1 MQRRSLIC
9 VFLLTYCLL
18 NTIAAKSQVTDTTKK
33 ASDTSRFR
41 NTDSAHLHTPDTSR
55 LPVTDSIKAVQDT
68 THPLSID
75 PELVALSNQK
85 TPPREYLIAG
95 IKITGT
101 KYLDESLLTSISG
114 LTVGDKVTIPGGDN
128 FSKAITNLWKQR
140 LFANISIYFTR
151 LVGNSVYVE
160 INVSERPRLG
170 NFYFKGSHVSK
181 GEGDDLTTKTGLIK
195 GRVVTEDM
203 KRSAIQAIKK
213 FYAEKG
219 YDDAHVRI
227 SEARDVAVQNS
238 VILTFFIDKGPK
250 VRIYQIDFFGN
261 KAVTEQK
268 LKHQLKDTK
277 ELSRLTLYPPSNQT
291 PYGPHD
297 SVTLRQYIN
306 NWGFLSFHATKEFM
320 DPYFR
325 FKLFSSAKFSQTK
338 FDDDKQKVVNYYNSQ
353 GYRDAGITSDTT
365 YTDTS
370 RRRGD
375 KYLVIKVDEGRKY
388 FFGNISWKGNT
399 KYSDSILNLIMG
411 IHKGDVYNLDIL
423 NKKLGK
429 QMSPEGG
436 DISGLYMD
444 DGYLFFH
451 VDPVETAVYN
461 DTIDFEIRMTE
472 GPQATIKNVTIAGN
486 DKTNEYVIRRELFT
500 IPGDKFS
507 RQDIIRTTRQIANL
521 GFFNQEKINPGI
533 TPNQEDGTVDI
544 NWTVEEKSGNQLELS
559 AGWGGGIGLTGTVG
573 ITFANFSIKNIFHKD
588 AWQPLPEGDGQ
599 KLSLRVQS
607 NGKAYQSYNFSF
619 TEPWL
624 GGKKRNS
631 LTVSLYRSVF
641 RTGGYNFHTN
651 TYAFSDSNSLK
662 NIGVTVALGK
672 QLKWPDDYFT
682 LTYSVNYTQYDLN
695 NYSLFTAAF
704 RNGFSTNFSFKLA
717 LSRYNL
723 DQPIYPR
730 NGSSQLL
737 SVQFT
742 PPYSLIDHGITQS
755 EAYKLPEYHKWRFT
769 SDWYL
774 PIGEAM
780 GADKSRQFVLK
791 VSAKYG
797 FMGRYNAGLGFSPFE
812 RFQVGDAGLT
822 NNFGLLGYDII
833 SQRGYPVYQNSNP
846 KVNPDQQQATEFF
859 TMFNKYTLELRYPF
873 TTNPSSTIYGLTFFE
888 AANGWYDY
896 KTYNPFELR
905 RSVGLGMR
913 FFLPMFGLLGFD
925 YGVGLDRIQNGSLRD
940 ATRFT
945 FMLGYEPD

>member
-1 MQRRSLIC
+1 MLRRSLFC
-9 VFLLTYCLL
+9 VFLLTTYCLL
-18 NTIAAKSQVTDTTKK
+18 TTIAAKAQVNDSTKAQVPDTTKPRLSDTTKPHVTDTV
-33 ASDTSRFR
+33 
-41 NTDSAHLHTPDTSR
+41 H
-55 LPVTDSIKAVQDT
+55 VTTDT
-68 THPLSID
+68 TIHPGISVD
-75 PELVALSNQK
+75 PELVALSNAK
-85 TPPREYLIAG
+85 NAPKEYTIAG
-95 IKITGT
+95 IKIAGT

-128 FSKAITNLWKQR
+128 FSKAINNLWNQK
-140 LFANISIYFTR
+140 LFADITIYFTK
-151 LVGNSVYVE
+151 LVGNSVYIE
-160 INVSERPRLG
+160 IDVSERPRLS
-170 NFYFKGSHVSK
+170 NFYFKGVKK
-181 GEGDDLTTKTGLIK
+181 GDGDDLTTKTGLIK
-195 GRVVTEDM
+195 GRVVTENM
-203 KRSAIQAIKK
+203 KRVAIQAIKR
-213 FYAEKG
+213 FYADKG
-219 YDDAHVRI
+219 YQDSRVTTTESHDPAM
-227 SEARDVAVQNS
+227 QNS
-238 VILTFFIDKGPK
+238 EILTFFITKGPK
-250 VRIYQIDFFGN
+250 VKIADINFFGN
-261 KAVTEQK
+261 KAVSESK
-268 LKHQLKDTK
+268 LRAQFKDTK
-277 ELSRLTLYPPSNQT
+277 EVSRLTLYPPPNMT

-297 SVTLRQYIN
+297 SITFKQYLN
-306 NWGFLSFHATKEFM
+306 NWGFMSFTSTKEFL
-320 DPYFR
+320 DPYAR
-325 FKLFSSAKFSQTK
+325 FKLFSGSKFNATK
-338 FDDDKQKVVNYYNSQ
+338 YEDDKQHVIDYYNSQ
-353 GYRDAGITSDTT
+353 GYRDATITADTQ
-365 YTDTS
+365 
-370 RRRGD
+370 
-375 KYLVIKVDEGRKY
+375 VIKNGMMNIAVKVEEGAKY
-388 FFGNISWKGNT
+388 YFGNVSWKGNT
-399 KYSDSILNLIMG
+399 KYSDSILNLVLG

-423 NKKLGK
+423 NRKLGK
-429 QMSPEGG
+429 QVTQEGG
-436 DISGLYMD
+436 GIADLYED

-472 GPQATIKNVTIAGN
+472 GPQATIKNITIAGN

-507 RQDIIRTTRQIANL
+507 RSDVIRSTRQIANL

-533 TPNQEDGTVDI
+533 TPNQDDGTVDI

-573 ITFANFSIKNIFHKD
+573 ITFANFSIKNIFHKE

-624 GGKKRNS
+624 GGKKRNT
-631 LTVSLYRSVF
+631 LTVSLYRSIF
-641 RTGGYNFHTN
+641 RTGGFNNRTN

-662 NIGVTVALGK
+662 NFGVTLALGK
-672 QLKWPDDYFT
+672 QLNWPDNFFT

-695 NYSLFTAAF
+695 NYPLFTQAF
-704 RNGFSTNFSFKLA
+704 RNGFSTNFSFKIA
-717 LSRYNL
+717 LSRYDL

-730 NGSSQLL
+730 RGSSQLL

-742 PPYSLIDHGITQS
+742 PPYSQIDHGLTQADS
-755 EAYKLPEYHKWRFT
+755 YKLPEYHKWRFT

-774 PIGEAM
+774 PIGEAT

-797 FMGRYNAGLGFSPFE
+797 FMGRYNPSLGFSPFE
-812 RFQVGDAGLT
+812 RFQLGDAGLT

-846 KVNPDQQQATEFF
+846 KVNPDQQQATSFF

-873 TTNPSSTIYGLTFFE
+873 TTNPSSTIYGLAFFE

-896 KTYNPFELR
+896 TTYNPFQLR

-925 YGVGLDRIQNGSLRD
+925 YGLGLDRIQNGSIRD

>member
-9 VFLLTYCLL
+9 VFLLTTYCLL
-18 NTIAAKSQVTDTTKK
+18 NSIAAQSQVTDSTKK
-33 ASDTSRFR
+33 AQIP
-41 NTDSAHLHTPDTSR
+41 DSLSNNPA
-55 LPVTDSIKAVQDT
+55 DT
-68 THPLSID
+68 THPVSVD
-75 PELVALSNQK
+75 PELLALSNPK
-85 TPPREYLIAG
+85 NPPKEYIIAG

-128 FSKAITNLWKQR
+128 FSKAIQNLWKQN
-140 LFANISIYFTR
+140 LFADIAIYFTR
-151 LVGNSVYVE
+151 LVGNSVYIE
-160 INVSERPRLG
+160 IHVTERPRLG
-170 NFYFKGSHVSK
+170 NFYFKGTGVKK
-181 GEGDDLTTKTGLIK
+181 GDADDLTTKTGLIK
-195 GRVVTEDM
+195 GRVVTENM

-213 FYAEKG
+213 FYSEKG
-219 YDDAHVRI
+219 YGDAQVKTT
-227 SEARDVAVQNS
+227 EARDPAVANS
-238 VILTFFIDKGPK
+238 VILTFLINKGPK
-250 VRIYQIDFFGN
+250 VRVSEISFFGN
-261 KAVTEQK
+261 QAVRESR
-268 LKHQLKDTK
+268 LKRQLKDTK
-277 ELSRLTLYPPSNQT
+277 EGSRMTLYPPSNMT

-297 SVTLRQYIN
+297 SLTAREFLTT
-306 NWGFLSFHATKEFM
+306 WGFLSFTKTREFL

-325 FKLFSSAKFSQTK
+325 FKLFSSAKYNATK
-338 FDDDKQKVVNYYNSQ
+338 YEDDKQKVIEFYNSQ
-353 GYRDAGITSDTT
+353 GYRDATIVADTQ
-365 YTDTS
+365 YVDTS
-370 RRRGD
+370 RRG
-375 KYLVIKVDEGRKY
+375 KGLLNIAIKVDEGQKY
-388 FFGNISWKGNT
+388 HFGNISWKGNT
-399 KYSDSILNLIMG
+399 KYSDSVLTLIMG
-411 IHKGDVYNLDIL
+411 IHKGDVYNLDLL
-423 NKKLGK
+423 NRKLGK
-429 QMSPEGG
+429 QVTAEGG
-436 DISGLYMD
+436 AISDLYMD
-444 DGYLFFH
+444 DGYLFFR

-461 DTIDFEIRMTE
+461 DTIDFEIRMVE

-486 DKTNEYVIRRELFT
+486 DKTKEYVIRRELFT

-507 RQDIIRTTRQIANL
+507 RSELIRSTRQIANL
-521 GFFNQEKINPGI
+521 GFFNQEKIQPGVN
-533 TPNQEDGTVDI
+533 PNQDDGTVDI

-573 ITFANFSIKNIFHKD
+573 VTFANFSIHNILKKE
-588 AWQPLPEGDGQ
+588 AWQPIPEGDGE
-599 KLSLRVQS
+599 KLSLRIQS

-619 TEPWL
+619 TQPWL

-631 LTVSLYRSVF
+631 LTVSLYRSIF
-641 RTGGYNFHTN
+641 RTGGYNFHTS
-651 TYAFSDSNSLK
+651 TYQFSDSNSLK
-662 NIGVTVALGK
+662 NFGVTLALGK

-682 LTYSVNYTQYDLN
+682 LTYSVNYTQYDLH
-695 NYSLFTAAF
+695 NYSLFTSAF

-730 NGSSQLL
+730 SGSSQML

-742 PPYSLIDHGITQS
+742 PPYSLIDRSITQAQS
-755 EAYKLPEYHKWRFT
+755 YTLPEYHKWRFT

-774 PIGEAM
+774 PIGNPA
-780 GADKSRQFVLK
+780 GADRTRQFVLK

-797 FMGRYNAGLGFSPFE
+797 FMGRYNDGLNFSPFE
-812 RFQVGDAGLT
+812 RFQLGDAGLT

-846 KVNPDQQQATEFF
+846 KVNPDQNTATQFF

-873 TTNPSSTIYGLTFFE
+873 TTNPSSTIYGETFFE

-896 KTYNPFELR
+896 KTYNPFDLR
-905 RSVGLGMR
+905 RSVGVGMR

>member
-9 VFLLTYCLL
+9 VFLLTTYCLL
-18 NTIAAKSQVTDTTKK
+18 NSIAAKSQVTDTTKVPVK
-33 ASDTSRFR
+33 DTTKVPI
-41 NTDSAHLHTPDTSR
+41 TDT
-55 LPVTDSIKAVQDT
+55 IKPADT
-68 THPLSID
+68 THPISVD
-75 PELVALSNQK
+75 PDLINLSNTK
-85 TPPREYLIAG
+85 NPPHEYVIAG

-101 KYLDESLLTSISG
+101 KYLDETLLTSISG
-114 LTVGDKVTIPGGDN
+114 LTVGDKITIPGGDN
-128 FSKAITNLWKQR
+128 FSKAINNLWKQN
-140 LFANISIYFTR
+140 LFADIAIYYTR

-160 INVSERPRLG
+160 IDVTERPRLG
-170 NFYFKGSHVSK
+170 NFYFKGQGVKK
-181 GEGDDLTTKTGLIK
+181 GDADDLTTKTGLIK
-195 GRVVTEDM
+195 GRVITENM
-203 KRSAIQAIKK
+203 KRSATQFIKRY
-213 FYAEKG
+213 YADKG
-219 YDDAHVRI
+219 FQDAKVTTTEVRDPTVAN
-227 SEARDVAVQNS
+227 SE
-238 VILTFFIDKGPK
+238 ILTFFIDKGPK
-250 VRIYQIDFFGN
+250 VRVYQINFFGN
-261 KAVTEQK
+261 EAVKGNK
-268 LKHQLKDTK
+268 LKKQLKDTK
-277 ELSRLTLYPPSNQT
+277 ELSRITLYPPPNMT

-297 SVTLRQYIN
+297 SVSLRQYLN
-306 NWGFLSFHATKEFM
+306 NWGFLSFTSTKEFL
-320 DPYFR
+320 DPWFR
-325 FKLFSSAKFSQTK
+325 FKLFSSAKFNATK
-338 FDDDKQKVVNYYNSQ
+338 YETDKEKIVAYYNTQ
-353 GYRDAGITSDTT
+353 GYRDANIVADTT
-365 YTDTS
+365 YIDTTNPRS
-370 RRRGD
+370 RGH
-375 KYLVIKVDEGRKY
+375 LNIAIKVDEGHKY
-388 FFGNISWKGNT
+388 YFGNITWKGNT

-411 IHKGDVYNLDIL
+411 IHKGDIYNLDIL

-500 IPGDKFS
+500 VPGDKFS
-507 RQDIIRTTRQIANL
+507 RSDIIRSTRQIANL
-521 GFFNQEKINPGI
+521 GFFNQEKINPGVN
-533 TPNQEDGTVDI
+533 PNQEDGTVDI

-573 ITFANFSIKNIFHKD
+573 ITFANFSIKNIFHKS

-599 KLSLRVQS
+599 KLSLRIQS

-641 RTGGYNFHTN
+641 RTGGYNFRTN

-662 NIGVTVALGK
+662 NFGATIALGK
-672 QLKWPDDYFT
+672 QLKWPDDFFT
-682 LTYSVNYTQYDLN
+682 LTYSLNYTQYDLN
-695 NYSLFTAAF
+695 NYPLFTSAF
-704 RNGFSTNFSFKLA
+704 RNGRSTNFSFKLA
-717 LSRYNL
+717 LSRYSL

-730 NGSSQLL
+730 TGSSLLL

-742 PPYSLIDHGITQS
+742 PPYSAIDHGLTQADS
-755 EAYKLPEYHKWRFT
+755 YKLPEYHKWRFT

-774 PIGEAM
+774 PIGNAM

-791 VSAKYG
+791 ASAKYG

-833 SQRGYPVYQNSNP
+833 SQRGYPVYENSDP
-846 KVNPDQQQATEFF
+846 KVNPDQQQASQFF
-859 TMFNKYTLELRYPF
+859 TIFNKYTLELRYPF

-888 AANGWYDY
+888 AANGWYNYTD
-896 KTYNPFELR
+896 YNPFRLR
-905 RSVGLGMR
+905 RSVGVGMR

-925 YGVGLDRIQNGSLRD
+925 YGIGLDRIQNGSLSN